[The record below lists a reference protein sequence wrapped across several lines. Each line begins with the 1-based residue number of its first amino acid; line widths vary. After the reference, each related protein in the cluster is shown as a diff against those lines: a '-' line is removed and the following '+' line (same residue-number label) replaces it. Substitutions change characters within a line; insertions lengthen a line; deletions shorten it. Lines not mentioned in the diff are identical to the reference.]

1 MTSSE
6 YGPQYGSP
14 YEYTDDPADGAVPPP
29 RGRRAIGV
37 AIAVGSVLVLVVVAL
52 FWWPGWLA
60 RYVLDADAVE
70 QQVARIV
77 GVDPSTVSCPDGES
91 ATQAH
96 TFTCTLSTSRQSVT
110 ITVLGDD
117 RGSYLVG

>member
-1 MTSSE
+1 MSSSE

-14 YEYTDDPADGAVPPP
+14 YEYTGDPADGDTPPP

-37 AIAVGSVLVLVVVAL
+37 GIAVGAVLVLVVVAL

-77 GVDPSTVSCPDGES
+77 GVDPGTVSCPDGES
-91 ATQAH
+91 ATEAH
-96 TFTCTLSTSRQSVT
+96 TFTCTLSTSRQTVT